1 MYKSLALYKYSS
13 LKVFITYMNNKVAI
27 NLSSPENK
35 SFLNLSFLQVQQTS
49 WHLPK
54 KKMRRFRMNELS
66 TLQHEI
72 LLFKQEKKKKSKNKN
87 FKILKLFLEINN
99 YLGSHM

>member
-1 MYKSLALYKYSS
+1 MYKSLALYNSS
-13 LKVFITYMNNKVAI
+13 LEVFITYMNNKVAI

-54 KKMRRFRMNELS
+54 KKNE
-66 TLQHEI
+66 
-72 LLFKQEKKKKSKNKN
+72 
-87 FKILKLFLEINN
+87 KIQNE
-99 YLGSHM
+99 

>member
-1 MYKSLALYKYSS
+1 
-13 LKVFITYMNNKVAI
+13 
-27 NLSSPENK
+27 
-35 SFLNLSFLQVQQTS
+35 
-49 WHLPK
+49 
-54 KKMRRFRMNELS
+54 MNELS